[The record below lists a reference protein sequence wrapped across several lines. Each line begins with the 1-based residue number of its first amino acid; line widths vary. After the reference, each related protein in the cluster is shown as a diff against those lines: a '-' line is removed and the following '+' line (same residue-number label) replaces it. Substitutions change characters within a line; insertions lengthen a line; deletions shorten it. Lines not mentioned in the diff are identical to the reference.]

1 MEIKI
6 DGSHMTAVL
15 NGDIDHHS
23 ARGMR
28 RELDDMIARCQPELL
43 IIDMSG
49 VDFMDSSGVGLILGR
64 LRAVRAYGGD
74 VAVRGAS
81 QETAAVIKL
90 SGLSGLIT
98 EVEKNET
105 GVT

>member
-1 MEIKI
+1 MEINI
-6 DGSHMTAVL
+6 DGSRMTAVL

-49 VDFMDSSGVGLILGR
+49 VDFMDSSGVDLFSAGCAR
-64 LRAVRAYGGD
+64 
-74 VAVRGAS
+74 
-81 QETAAVIKL
+81 
-90 SGLSGLIT
+90 
-98 EVEKNET
+98 
-105 GVT
+105 